1 MKFITSSCEF
11 IRNIKTYFT
20 MKNIF
25 LPLFILCFTLFSCK
39 ENKVKSETTVEV
51 KEGLKTTLMAKSSIE
66 KAPFGKL
73 PDGQA
78 VDIYTL
84 KNNAGMTVAIT
95 NYGGTIVSWT
105 APDKNR
111 KYEDIT
117 LGCDSLSG
125 YLKGVPYFGALIGRY
140 GNRIAKGKFN
150 LEGKTYT
157 LAVNNIGNHLHGGIK
172 GFDKVVWTATPMQAE
187 EPALKLTYVSKDM
200 EEGYP
205 GNLSVE
211 VVYTLQKD
219 NALKIDYKAT
229 TDKTTVVN
237 LTNHAYFNLT
247 GNPANTILDHEVTL
261 NCDKFLPVDKTLIP
275 TGILKPVKGT
285 PFDFTTPSKIGA
297 RINDS
302 ADIQIKYGGGYDHAW
317 VLSPLTPK
325 GEQEGGLRLAAT
337 VHEPTSGRVM
347 EVLTTEPAIQFYT
360 GNFLDGTIKGKGG
373 IVIKKRTA
381 LCLETEHYPDAPNQS
396 KFPTTVLKP
405 NETYK
410 TTTVYKFSTK

>member
-1 MKFITSSCEF
+1 
-11 IRNIKTYFT
+11 

-25 LPLFILCFTLFSCK
+25 LPLLLLCFTLLSCK
-39 ENKVKSETTVEV
+39 DNNKTAHSETTVKV
-51 KEGLKTTLMAKSSIE
+51 TEGMKTTLLANSSID

-105 APDKNR
+105 APDKNG

-117 LGCDSLSG
+117 LGFDSLSS
-125 YLKGVPYFGALIGRY
+125 YLKSSPYFGAIIGRY

-150 LEGKTYT
+150 LEGKNYT

-172 GFDKVVWTATPMQAE
+172 GFDKAVWTASPMQAE

-247 GNPANTILDHEVTL
+247 GNMANTILDHEVTL
-261 NCDKFLPVDKTLIP
+261 YCDKFLTVDKTLIP

-285 PFDFTTPSKIGA
+285 AFDFITPFKIGA

-302 ADIQIKYGGGYDHAW
+302 TDIQIKYGGGYDHAW
-317 VLSPLTPK
+317 VLTDSSNS
-325 GEQEGGLRLAAT
+325 LRLAAM
-337 VHEPTSGRVM
+337 VHEPTSGRIM

-360 GNFLDGTIKGKGG
+360 GNFLDGKATGKGG
-373 IVIKKRTA
+373 VVIKKRTGF
-381 LCLETEHYPDAPNQS
+381 CLETEHYPDAPNQS

-410 TTTVYKFSTK
+410 TTTVYKFSVKK